1 MCFEVVED
9 IAEVF
14 VKFLYAIDIGVV
26 VGVTLA
32 VAVVVRID
40 GEVWPRSGVVCKE
53 FFVVLNGG
61 TDEVYHLRREQA
73 SAFRLVEIFLVRA
86 HFLGVEVA
94 VSVHVVLNPVVRS
107 HIVDVITAV
116 EVVKA
121 LIGGQILTIIAE
133 IPLAYATRAV
143 TRALQYFRK
152 SDFVAQNSVHVVE
165 ELIGIEEVRG
175 RPRIGLNIAGEH
187 DVVEISS

>member
-53 FFVVLNGG
+53 FFVVFNGG

-94 VSVHVVLNPVVRS
+94 VCVHVVLNPVVRS
-107 HIVDVITAV
+107 HIVDIITAV

-143 TRALQYFRK
+143 TRTLQYFRK
-152 SDFVAQNSVHVVE
+152 SDFVAENAVNVVE
-165 ELIGIEEVRG
+165 KLIGIEEVRG
-175 RPRIGLNIAGEH
+175 RPRI
-187 DVVEISS
+187 